1 MMRKDNKTSLAKN
14 PFFLFLSPPL
24 GDENMASEDDDTG
37 N

>member
-14 PFFLFLSPPL
+14 LFFFYSHPLL

>member
-14 PFFLFLSPPL
+14 PFFLFLSPL